1 MTEAREREPQ
11 DARAPSGERPR
22 TPSLVLVLLLA
33 TLLVGAAFAWA
44 VGRRVDAPS
53 HDAYQDRL
61 GRLLTLQHRL
71 NEQVLRAHAGL
82 VGSYDPL
89 VRTTRELRDLHR
101 ELAVVPAFVSDAGR
115 AELLDRVTRSRE
127 ALSAMEEVVERF
139 KSRNAVL
146 LNSLRYFPVAAS
158 ELARAMASEPE
169 SSDEAAQ
176 LREALRDVL
185 RVAVFPTEEAIAD
198 TTAHL
203 RSISPS
209 GPHADDVRL
218 LLRHAEIIT
227 SERPNVDA
235 LLAEI
240 LDQPGIGLATELA
253 EVYASS
259 HQAALR
265 TEERAS
271 FLLLGSIV
279 LGIVAVAA
287 SLLLRL
293 REDAR
298 RIAQTS
304 EQLAVSIDRQNRF
317 VSMTSHEFR
326 TPLSVIVSSADL
338 LTAYGDRWGPEQ
350 HKKHL
355 AKIERA
361 GRAMTDLLD
370 GMLLIGRT
378 DAGHRD
384 FRPQRVELGVLVA
397 ETVENHRARVKN
409 GVTIEVST
417 SGVET
422 PVVADPRLLKHAL
435 DNLVGNG
442 VKYSREGGRV
452 RVSIACDGRR
462 LEIGVEDQGIGIPLA
477 DQERLFDTFHRASN
491 VGRVPGTG
499 LGLAIVKRA
508 VDLHGGTI
516 QVESDEGVG
525 TRFELRI
532 PVEPAAERETGTREP
547 EGSPTP
553 AREPTAELAL
563 PTTSQEGEPFAE
575 EDRA

>member
-1 MTEAREREPQ
+1 MADATERAREPH
-11 DARAPSGERPR
+11 DVR
-22 TPSLVLVLLLA
+22 TPSTERTRTPSPVLVLVAA
-33 TLLVGAAFAWA
+33 TMLVGAAFAWA
-44 VGRRVDAPS
+44 ISHRVDAPS

-101 ELAVVPAFVSDAGR
+101 ELAVVPAFVSIEGR
-115 AELLDRVTRSRE
+115 AHLVERLTRSRE
-127 ALSAMEEVVERF
+127 ALAAMEEIVERF

-158 ELARAMASEPE
+158 ELASAMASEPE

-198 TTAHL
+198 TTTHL
-203 RSISPS
+203 RSIHPS
-209 GPHADDVRL
+209 GPHAEDVRL

-227 SERPNVDA
+227 SERPNVDT

-240 LDQPGIGLATELA
+240 LDQPGIGLATDLA
-253 EVYASS
+253 EAYTAS
-259 HQAALR
+259 HQAALHA
-265 TEERAS
+265 EERAS
-271 FLLLGSIV
+271 YLFLASIV

-338 LTAYGDRWGPEQ
+338 LMAYGDRWGPEQ

-397 ETVENHRARVKN
+397 ETVENQRARVKN

-422 PVVADPRLLKHAL
+422 PIVADPRLIKHAL

-452 RVSIACDGRR
+452 RVSIGCDGRR
-462 LEIGVEDQGIGIPLA
+462 LAIGVEDQGIGIPLA

-516 QVESDEGVG
+516 HVESKEGVG
-525 TRFELRI
+525 TRFDLEI
-532 PVEPAAERETGTREP
+532 PVETAAERPSTERAERAS
-547 EGSPTP
+547 EAGSPAAASAP
-553 AREPTAELAL
+553 S
-563 PTTSQEGEPFAE
+563 TTSQEGEPLAE
-575 EDRA
+575 EERA

>member
-1 MTEAREREPQ
+1 M
-11 DARAPSGERPR
+11 
-22 TPSLVLVLLLA
+22 
-33 TLLVGAAFAWA
+33 
-44 VGRRVDAPS
+44 
-53 HDAYQDRL
+53 
-61 GRLLTLQHRL
+61 
-71 NEQVLRAHAGL
+71 
-82 VGSYDPL
+82 
-89 VRTTRELRDLHR
+89 
-101 ELAVVPAFVSDAGR
+101 
-115 AELLDRVTRSRE
+115 
-127 ALSAMEEVVERF
+127 
-139 KSRNAVL
+139 
-146 LNSLRYFPVAAS
+146 
-158 ELARAMASEPE
+158 
-169 SSDEAAQ
+169 
-176 LREALRDVL
+176 
-185 RVAVFPTEEAIAD
+185 
-198 TTAHL
+198 
-203 RSISPS
+203 
-209 GPHADDVRL
+209 RL

-240 LDQPGIGLATELA
+240 LDQPGIGLATDLA
-253 EVYASS
+253 EAYAASC
-259 HQAALR
+259 QAALR

-271 FLLLGSIV
+271 FLLLASIV
-279 LGIVAVAA
+279 LGILAVAA

-338 LTAYGDRWGPEQ
+338 LMAYGDRWSPEQ

-384 FRPQRVELGVLVA
+384 FRPQRVELGALVA
-397 ETVENHRARVKN
+397 ETVENQRARVKN

-422 PVVADPRLLKHAL
+422 PVVADPRLLRHAL
-435 DNLVGNG
+435 DNLIGNG
-442 VKYSREGGRV
+442 VKYSREGGEV
-452 RVSIACDGRR
+452 RVSVACDGRR
-462 LEIGVEDQGIGIPLA
+462 VEIGVEDQGIGIPLA

-516 QVESDEGVG
+516 RIESREAVG
-525 TRFELRI
+525 TRFDLSI
-532 PVEPAAERETGTREP
+532 PVEPASERASRAREERE
-547 EGSPTP
+547 
-553 AREPTAELAL
+553 ARGPHTSDSTAGHAL
-563 PTTSQEGEPFAE
+563 PTISQEGEPLAE

>member
-1 MTEAREREPQ
+1 MAEAPTRPHEVQ
-11 DARAPSGERPR
+11 DPRVPRPEQSR
-22 TPSLVLVLLLA
+22 TPSPVLVLVAA
-33 TLLVGAAFAWA
+33 TLLIGAAFAWA
-44 VGRRVDAPS
+44 VSRRVDAPS

-61 GRLLTLQHRL
+61 GRLLTLQHRH

-101 ELAVVPAFVSDAGR
+101 ELAVVPAFVSEEGR
-115 AELLDRVTRSRE
+115 AELVARLTRSRE
-127 ALSAMEEVVERF
+127 ALVTMEEVVERF

-158 ELARAMASEPE
+158 ELARAMAAEPE
-169 SSDEAAQ
+169 SSEEAAQ

-185 RVAVFPTEEAIAD
+185 RVAVFPTGEAIAE

-209 GPHADDVRL
+209 GPHAANVRL

-253 EVYASS
+253 EVYATAYQVS
-259 HQAALR
+259 LR

-271 FLLLGSIV
+271 FLLLAAIV

-287 SLLLRL
+287 SLLLRQ
-293 REDAR
+293 RDDAR

-304 EQLAVSIDRQNRF
+304 EQLAISIDRQNRF

-338 LTAYGDRWGPEQ
+338 LMAYGERWGPEQ

-361 GRAMTDLLD
+361 GRTMTALLD

-384 FRPQRVELGVLVA
+384 FRPQRVELGLLVA
-397 ETVENHRARVKN
+397 ETVENQRARAKN
-409 GVTIEVST
+409 GVTIEATT

-422 PVVADPRLLKHAL
+422 PVVADPRLLKHAI

-442 VKYSREGGRV
+442 VKYSREGGCE
-452 RVSIACDGRR
+452 RVSAACDGRC
-462 LEIGVEDQGIGIPLA
+462 LTLGVEDQGIGIPLA

-516 QVESDEGVG
+516 AVDSKEGVG

-532 PVEPAAERETGTREP
+532 PVELIDTREARESHEP
-547 EGSPTP
+547 
-553 AREPTAELAL
+553 REPTGETAL
-563 PTTSQEGEPFAE
+563 PNTSEEGDALAE
-575 EDRA
+575 EDRT

>member
-1 MTEAREREPQ
+1 MAEAHAREPDGREPRTM
-11 DARAPSGERPR
+11 AEPSR
-22 TPSLVLVLLLA
+22 TPSPVLVLLAA
-33 TLLVGAAFAWA
+33 TLLVGVAFAWA
-44 VGRRVDAPS
+44 ASRRVDAPS

-101 ELAVVPAFVSDAGR
+101 ELGVVPAFVSDADR
-115 AELLDRVTRSRE
+115 AGLEARLTRSRE
-127 ALSAMEEVVERF
+127 ALASMEEIVERF

-158 ELARAMASEPE
+158 ELASAMASEPE

-198 TTAHL
+198 TTEHL

-209 GPHADDVRL
+209 GPHAADVRL

-235 LLAEI
+235 LLVEI
-240 LDQPGIGLATELA
+240 LDQPGIGLATDLGET
-253 EVYASS
+253 YAASY
-259 HQAALR
+259 QLALR
-265 TEERAS
+265 SEERAS
-271 FLLLGSIV
+271 LLLLCAIV

-338 LTAYGDRWGPEQ
+338 LMAYGDRWGPEQ

-355 AKIERA
+355 AKIERS

-384 FRPQRVELGVLVA
+384 FRPQRVELAALVT
-397 ETVENHRARVKN
+397 ETVENQRARVKN
-409 GVTIEVST
+409 GVAIEVST
-417 SGVET
+417 SGVAA
-422 PVVADPRLLKHAL
+422 PVLADPRLLRHAL
-435 DNLVGNG
+435 DNLVSNA
-442 VKYSREGGRV
+442 VKYSREAGCV
-452 RVSIACDGRR
+452 RVAVRCDGRR
-462 LEIGVEDQGIGIPLA
+462 LEIDVEDQGIGIPLA

-516 QVESDEGVG
+516 DIESEEGVG
-525 TRFELRI
+525 TRFDLRI
-532 PVEPAAERETGTREP
+532 PVAPAEDEGGRDDARGRGDTREP
-547 EGSPTP
+547 PGET
-553 AREPTAELAL
+553 T
-563 PTTSQEGEPFAE
+563 TTSREGDAVAK
-575 EDRA
+575 EDQA